1 MSRPWKIGDLV
12 KIRGSVPA
20 AIGIIYKE
28 KKEEYNEK
36 IYEVVWVDGHET
48 TNERETDIAIQVIS
62 K

>member
-20 AIGIIYKE
+20 IGIVCEE
-28 KKEEYNEK
+28 KKEYNEK
-36 IYEVVWVDGHET
+36 TYQIIWVDGHEP
-48 TNERETDIAIQVIS
+48 TNEREADIAIQVIS